1 MLLAKIIIIL
11 VLEMVDKTFDLLS
24 YRMRQGLE
32 RERSSVAD
40 PTFNESQIT
49 TSTPSDKGGR
59 KDTGAIPK
67 VPTNAPTMGLIE
79 REEENEGE
87 REEDNRTTEVQMDVQ
102 FERQVRAMMS
112 DDTAALFSPLRR
124 DLDVFGEPGPN
135 GGYRL
140 EIDRSAGSL
149 ETLRAADGATGGQ
162 SDFELSGPSLQF
174 YTATSG
180 SLLDAEDEPER
191 EGEKSDPSGIR
202 RSPRLSDSR
211 KKK

>member
-1 MLLAKIIIIL
+1 
-11 VLEMVDKTFDLLS
+11 MVDKTFDLLS
-24 YRMRQGLE
+24 YRMRQDLE
-32 RERSSVAD
+32 RERSTVAD

-87 REEDNRTTEVQMDVQ
+87 REEDNRTTEIQMDIR

-140 EIDRSAGSL
+140 EIDRSTGSL

>member
-1 MLLAKIIIIL
+1 
-11 VLEMVDKTFDLLS
+11 MVDKTFDLLS
-24 YRMRQGLE
+24 YRMRQDLE

-87 REEDNRTTEVQMDVQ
+87 REEDNRTTEIQMDVQ

-140 EIDRSAGSL
+140 ESVPRFDRSAGSL

-191 EGEKSDPSGIR
+191 EREKSDPSGIR